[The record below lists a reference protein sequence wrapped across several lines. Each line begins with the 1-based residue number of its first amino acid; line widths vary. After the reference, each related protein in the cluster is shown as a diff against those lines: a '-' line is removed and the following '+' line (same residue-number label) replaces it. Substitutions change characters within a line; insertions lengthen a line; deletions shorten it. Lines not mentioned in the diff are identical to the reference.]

1 MDIVAFYA
9 VIEKVLRQFFRHTFG
24 QSGDECTLIAL
35 YAQLN
40 FFHQVVYLVMAGA
53 YFDDRVQQTCGTNHL
68 FYDNTFGLH
77 QLIVGGGGADVYYL
91 FGHRFKF
98 LKLQRAIIH
107 GSGKPETVFYQVC
120 LSGAVA
126 AIHGTYLRNAHMAF
140 VDDYEKIL
148 GEKIQQAVGTGACR
162 TSVKIARIVFYA

>member
-9 VIEKVLRQFFRHTFG
+9 VIEKVLRQLFRHTFG

-68 FYDNTFGLH
+68 FYDNTFRLH

-107 GSGKPETVFYQVC
+107 GSGKPETVFYKIGFPGTVT
-120 LSGAVA
+120 
-126 AIHGTYLRNAHMAF
+126 AIHGSYLRNTDVAL
-140 VDDYEKIL
+140 VNDDKEVI
-148 GEKIQQAVGTGACR
+148 GEEIQ
-162 TSVKIARIVFYA
+162 